1 MKLLFALTLLI
12 GATSGV
18 AENIGLPKPWPT
30 ALERFLDHRH
40 TQVIEVHEVAQYRSG
55 EELIKMTGL
64 VARNDHTHPSEMRG
78 IWFAVVVSE
87 GDKSDNVY
95 LPVKRAVALRA
106 RLVEMSE
113 TANHWTPGN
122 TPMAMLGTEDCRP
135 SLPVPRMHKLC
146 VGLYKRQ
153 DEIGLA
159 VSTGNASLFLE
170 DVKLSDFVDSIDL
183 ALASIER
190 P

>member
-18 AENIGLPKPWPT
+18 AENIGRPKPWPT

-78 IWFAVVVSE
+78 
-87 GDKSDNVY
+87 
-95 LPVKRAVALRA
+95 
-106 RLVEMSE
+106 
-113 TANHWTPGN
+113 WTPGN